1 MIFFGKMNKKKRLI
15 AAFLFVLVSLILQII
30 GSLKVGSIAIKI
42 DTWHT
47 ASHLISYVIAWLA
60 IVISTHNKNNSKYV
74 FGTGKVEVLSGFSSA
89 IVLAISAIELIV
101 HCFDQLLNPSS
112 VQYGK
117 AIAVATVGLIN
128 NLASAVILNHSD
140 PSDHNFRAAFLHALA
155 DILTSVLAI
164 VGLTIQK
171 FSGIAGIDPA
181 IGLIGCLFVGKWSID
196 LIASTSGILL
206 DLSAKEQKEI
216 VRALEAEAG
225 TKVVSAKIWRVS
237 PKKLAANITLEVDR
251 YLPPNYYEYML
262 KVNYRQISYL
272 SLKIKPL
279 SSPGVKTAWIL
290 NGCEEAR

>member
-1 MIFFGKMNKKKRLI
+1 MIFFGELDKKKRLI
-15 AAFLFVLVSLILQII
+15 AAFLFVLISLVLQII

-47 ASHLISYVIAWLA
+47 ASHLMSYVIAWLA
-60 IVISTHNKNNSKYV
+60 IVISTHNKNNAKFV
-74 FGTGKVEVLSGFSSA
+74 FGTGKIEVLSGFCSA
-89 IVLAISAIELIV
+89 IVLAISAIEMIV

-112 VQYGK
+112 VQYAK

-171 FSGIAGIDPA
+171 FSGITGIDSA
-181 IGLIGCLFVGKWSID
+181 IGLIGCLFIGKWSVD
-196 LIASTSGILL
+196 MIASTSGILL

-216 VRALEAEAG
+216 MSFLEAEAG
-225 TKVVSAKIWRVS
+225 TKVMLAKIWRIS

-251 YLPPNYYEYML
+251 YLPPNYYEYAL
-262 KVNYRQISYL
+262 KVKFWQISHL
-272 SLKIKPL
+272 LLKVRFVPPK
-279 SSPGVKTAWIL
+279 S
-290 NGCEEAR
+290 